1 MGRWQADIGG
11 LRLGNNNTNV
21 AKDTQECVQVQFL
34 QGQKKY
40 LFTHYMLN
48 IVLLDIISCLYILLH
63 FIFLVSL

>member
-40 LFTHYMLN
+40 LFTDYMLN